1 LLITFGLKV
10 FLHDSFWLIL
20 SKQIKMDNIT
30 EQLIIVVKRQD
41 KQLDE
46 YQKTLN
52 EVVEILKEKD
62 KIIKLLKNNLEATE
76 KLLTLER
83 LSMHKFSLN

>member
-1 LLITFGLKV
+1 
-10 FLHDSFWLIL
+10 
-20 SKQIKMDNIT
+20 MDNIT